1 MSAVTSAWIRKDGAT
16 KRARTLRQDETEAEY
31 RLWSDLRNRNL
42 NGFKFS
48 RQIPLGPNFTDFLC
62 REKKLIV
69 EVDGSQHAESV
80 QDIRRTEWLNSQGY
94 SVLRFWNHEVL
105 QERSNVLETIVAV
118 LEGRM
123 FTKCGAVR
131 FYPATARGDEGA
143 LS

>member
-1 MSAVTSAWIRKDGAT
+1 MSAATSAWIRKDGAT
-16 KRARTLRQDETEAEY
+16 KRARNLRQDETEAEY

-48 RQIPLGPNFTDFLC
+48 RQIPLGPYFADFLC

-69 EVDGSQHAESV
+69 EVDGSQHAESAS
-80 QDIRRTEWLNSQGY
+80 DARRTEWLNGQGY

-105 QERSNVLETIVAV
+105 EQRRDVLETIVAV

-123 FTKCGAVR
+123 FAKCDAAR
-131 FYPATARGDEGA
+131 FYPAIAIGEEGT

>member
-1 MSAVTSAWIRKDGAT
+1 MSAATSAWIRKDGAT

-48 RQIPLGPNFTDFLC
+48 RQIPLGPYFADFLC

-80 QDIRRTEWLNSQGY
+80 SDMRRTEWMNGQGY

-105 QERSNVLETIVAV
+105 EQRRDVLETIVAA

-123 FTKCGAVR
+123 FAKCEAAR
-131 FYPATARGDEGA
+131 FYPAAASGDVGA